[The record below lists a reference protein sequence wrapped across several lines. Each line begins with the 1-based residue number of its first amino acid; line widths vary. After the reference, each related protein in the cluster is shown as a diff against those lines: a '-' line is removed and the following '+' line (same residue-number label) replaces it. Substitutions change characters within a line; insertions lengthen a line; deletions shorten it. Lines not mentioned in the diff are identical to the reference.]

1 MKKLWPVFALL
12 CAGMAA
18 AFGQSNDWTDGTVIN
33 VFNIPGNQI
42 IGGFGSEASNVAIGI
57 PYNAKCCIGVTL
69 QSATDETVRALRFW
83 YYARPK
89 LKFKPGDHIRF
100 RPSQGLNTNLEI
112 QADNG
117 KIEKLLVAG
126 SGYVSGWIKAMR
138 GVTGVAQAVTAVK
151 YCSDLRS
158 KPAAL
163 ATAGDL
169 QDLQACAANGL

>member
-1 MKKLWPVFALL
+1 MKKSLPVFALL
-12 CAGMAA
+12 CCGITA
-18 AFGQSNDWTDGTVIN
+18 AFGQSSDWTDGTIIN
-33 VFNIPGNQI
+33 VFDLRGNQI

-57 PYNAKCCIGVTL
+57 PYNAKCCIGMTL
-69 QSATDETVRALRFW
+69 QSVTDETVRALRFW

-100 RPSQGLNTNLEI
+100 RSSHGLNTNLEI

-117 KIEKLLVAG
+117 KIEKFLVAG

-138 GVTGVAQAVTAVK
+138 ITGAAQAAMAAK
-151 YCSDLRS
+151 YCFDLRS

-169 QDLQACAANGL
+169 QDLQVCAENGL